1 MLKTPKSF
9 RDKFHQL
16 AFYAAIFHNP
26 RASSGRRPRY
36 GFLPHNGKRE
46 CQRRR
51 FQIQVGSLRKENGL
65 AV

>member
-1 MLKTPKSF
+1 MRPGTF

-16 AFYAAIFHNP
+16 AYEAFV
-26 RASSGRRPRY
+26 RWGSGDARRRRY
-36 GFLPHNGKRE
+36 GFKRHCGKRE